1 MNESQKY
8 NDEPKKWAR
17 HKKVEWS
24 GIKQNGVEWNDIG
37 NLKVPDC
44 KSKCYFMKLRIQF

>member
-44 KSKCYFMKLRIQF
+44 KSVIS